1 MNLAKRA
8 AESLCFRKAS
18 VYFDSSR
25 NGRWRSPADVSRA
38 TCLVKETLMSIV
50 RYRRSLLSLFFSLAV
65 CLNHQLLAAPFDS
78 LVRKV
83 PEGANAI
90 MLVNVQQILQ
100 SEYARSHDSKQKLAE
115 AFEQKS
121 LLIPPDATQFV
132 LAAQFD
138 LEHFTRIWEAAVM
151 ELKSPPSFEQ
161 VARRTHRNVEKV
173 GGLEAIGGSKAF
185 ALNLGEKQLGLLVPS
200 NRQLAARWAQ
210 RIRQN
215 NQPLSNYLT
224 KLSTYS
230 DTAGTDIILAVDLAD
245 VLPQQFVADRLRS
258 SEVLKGRKVDIDQI
272 AAILSRVQ
280 GIRLGVKVGAKANA
294 MLVVDLQDDPAP
306 LANFAKPLVLSILEG
321 NGMMIEEMEGWK
333 VALDKKSI
341 SLQGTLS
348 DEGMRRV
355 MSVVEL
361 PADSAALVES
371 AEAAPPKKTE
381 ESSASVIAATSQKYF
396 KAIEQ
401 QLDSLRLQKKDAKS
415 LGQIAMWI
423 ENAARRIDRMSSL
436 NVDPDLVAYGAEVSS
451 EMRNMVAAL
460 QGAGIQ
466 TGARQAGIWGNYDSY
481 YYDYDNRDVQSAR
494 RQVKAEEQAKGATS
508 ALDVSRS
515 IANKSAAI
523 RRKMTE
529 RYKVAF

>member
-1 MNLAKRA
+1 MHIARLGIAFVLTLAA
-8 AESLCFRKAS
+8 CCGSQ
-18 VYFDSSR
+18 
-25 NGRWRSPADVSRA
+25 
-38 TCLVKETLMSIV
+38 LV
-50 RYRRSLLSLFFSLAV
+50 
-65 CLNHQLLAAPFDS
+65 AAPFES

-90 MLVNVQQILQ
+90 VLVNVEQILQ
-100 SEYARSHDSKQKLAE
+100 SEFARSHNSKQKLAE
-115 AFEQKS
+115 AFEEKA
-121 LLIPPDATQFV
+121 LLIPPSATQFV

-151 ELKSPPSFEQ
+151 ELKHQPHFDQ
-161 VARRTHRNVEKV
+161 IAKATRRNVEKV
-173 GGLEAIGGSKAF
+173 GGLEAIGGSKVF

-210 RIRQN
+210 RIHQN
-215 NQPLSNYLT
+215 NQPLSNYLAKT
-224 KLSTYS
+224 SSYS
-230 DTAGTDIILAVDLAD
+230 DTAGTDIILAVDLTD
-245 VLPQQFVADRLRS
+245 VLPQAFIADRLKN
-258 SEVLKGRKVDIDQI
+258 SEVLKGRKVDIDKV
-272 AAILSRVQ
+272 ASILARVQ
-280 GIRLGVKVGAKANA
+280 GLRLGVKIGAKGNA

-306 LANFAKPLVLSILEG
+306 LADFAKPLILSILEDKG
-321 NGMMIEEMEGWK
+321 LMIEEMEGWK
-333 VALDKKSI
+333 VAFDKKSI

-348 DEGMRRV
+348 DEGLRRV

-361 PADSAALVES
+361 PADPISMVQTETAA
-371 AEAAPPKKTE
+371 APKKTE
-381 ESSASVIAATSQKYF
+381 EASASLIAAASQKYF

-415 LGQIAMWI
+415 LGQIALWI
-423 ENAARRIDRMSSL
+423 ENAARRIDRMPSL
-436 NVDPDLVAYGAEVSS
+436 NVDPELVDYGAQVAT

-466 TGARQAGIWGNYDSY
+466 TGARQAGIWNSSDSY
-481 YYDYDNRDVQSAR
+481 YYGYDNHDTQSAR

-515 IANKSAAI
+515 IANQSAAI